1 MLHIL
6 KGKGQG
12 KDANTNN
19 KKTGMIILI
28 SDNADLKMKGIAE
41 IDIVHND
48 KETLPIKRT

>member
-19 KKTGMIILI
+19 KKTGMIII
-28 SDNADLKMKGIAE
+28 SDNADLKTKGIAE
-41 IDIVHND
+41 IEIVHND
-48 KETLPIKRT
+48 KENLPIKRT